1 MPDLP
6 PGANVELPGAALG
19 VALDGPFDLS
29 ALVLSASGAVAGDA
43 DMVFFNQPDAPG
55 VRLRGPQLTVR
66 PEALRRGAE
75 RVGPGRRA
83 YPALPRR
90 LRSHDLHAW

>member
-1 MPDLP
+1 MVPDLP
-6 PGANVELPGAALG
+6 PGANVALPNAALG

-55 VRLRGPQLTVR
+55 VRLRGPQLTV
-66 PEALRRGAE
+66 AARGAA
-75 RVGPGRRA
+75 PGG
-83 YPALPRR
+83 
-90 LRSHDLHAW
+90 